1 MKKKF
6 IISIIIVI
14 FSIFFLALVLNYNL
28 IINFLLSLNLNEK
41 IILYSYFGICFLCFL
56 TPFPV
61 TILILLNGY
70 LLKDKGFFLSFIL
83 VITCSY
89 LIILFSQKIITT
101 LEINIDRIF
110 KNKKIDISK
119 FSNNIYTIFI
129 SRYFVPYF
137 FHNLYYGFTKLS
149 LKNFFIGITL
159 AELPMIFS
167 LNSIGKSLK
176 KFSLEQNYTLI
187 DLLKDANFYIPLSIV
202 IFIFFFGIYIKKS

>member
-1 MKKKF
+1 IMKKKF
-6 IISIIIVI
+6 IISIIIAI
-14 FSIFFLALVLNYNL
+14 FSIFFLALVMNYNL
-28 IINFLLSLNLNEK
+28 IINFLLSLDINEK
-41 IILYSYFGICFLCFL
+41 NILFFYFGICFLFFL

-70 LLKDKGFFLSFIL
+70 LLKDKGFLLSFVL

-89 LIILFSQKIITT
+89 LIILFSQKIIRI

-110 KNKKIDISK
+110 RRKKINFYK
-119 FSNNIYTIFI
+119 LSNNIYTIFV

-137 FHNLYYGFTKLS
+137 FHNLYYGLTKLNHKKFLIS
-149 LKNFFIGITL
+149 IGL

-167 LNSIGKSLK
+167 LNSIGKSLN

-187 DLLKDANFYIPLSIV
+187 DLLKDANFYIPLSI
-202 IFIFFFGIYIKKS
+202 